1 MAIEPRVV
9 QQQKNQ
15 NWIKQKN
22 ILMLSIKTDDDE
34 ELNIEEIIN
43 TRWY

>member
-1 MAIEPRVV
+1 MAIEQRVV